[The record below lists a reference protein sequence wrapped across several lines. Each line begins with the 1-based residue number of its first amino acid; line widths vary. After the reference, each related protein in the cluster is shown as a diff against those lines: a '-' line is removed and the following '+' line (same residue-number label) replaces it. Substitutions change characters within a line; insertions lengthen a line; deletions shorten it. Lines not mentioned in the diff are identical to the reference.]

1 MGQESVIDLLLFGRL
16 MHSFEIIV
24 QFGTNTVELG
34 YCDADHINPEVFI
47 DEYEGLDVDDL
58 DENYFTYHGDDEDG
72 GSVNGEEGGIA
83 HNGNANSQV
92 VVGFDDDNDQENHI
106 LWEGYQSREDDEF
119 LMTMKIKTYNDLHEC
134 HRVHKNDEAKV
145 SWIARKFET
154 LVKSNPNIKIGVI
167 ADLLRDKYKVNVD
180 IGRLYK
186 AKRRALD
193 GLGKDHS
200 ECFKHLRGY
209 AFMVQQS
216 NPGSVA
222 YIRMQQ
228 PEPTFQRFFLKKPL
242 CFMSD
247 RQKGV
252 LSALEMQF
260 PFATTRFCAR
270 HIYANFRLKH
280 SGQKLKTL
288 FWMCSRSSNLF
299 EFNDAM
305 AEIGRVNI
313 DARTWLDKI
322 NPIHWSRHAFDQ
334 SIKCD
339 HVTNNMTESFNSML
353 GDHRAKT
360 FLQLLEFIRRM
371 VMKRFQKRKEEC
383 LGWKIEIPPSV
394 SKKILMAS
402 KNSRILRMLSA
413 GNGEYEL
420 LDERRAYVVKI
431 NQATCECG
439 GWQVSGIPCCHAMA
453 AISHYAG
460 RDGVTRRIVEYVHPK
475 LTKTAFSHTYSTM
488 IHPIPDICVWP
499 NLNTT
504 PLIPPPFRTKPGRP
518 KLRRRRE
525 PGEKPKEGRSR
536 SVACNKCGQPEHNK
550 RTCRNEPVFGRKKQV

>member
-1 MGQESVIDLLLFGRL
+1 
-16 MHSFEIIV
+16 MHNFEIIV
-24 QFGTNTVELG
+24 QFGTNTVEFG
-34 YCDADHINPEVFI
+34 YCDADHISIITLLHCMSKKTTGKEDVPKEQFCVFVILPWCNDVVEVKNDNELVNIFSMFREHGCNRIVFEIDYQTYVPLPPEGSSFTPNAVDPEVFI

-58 DENYFTYHGDDEDG
+58 DENYFTYHGDDEEG

-92 VVGFDDDNDQENHI
+92 VV
-106 LWEGYQSREDDEF
+106 
-119 LMTMKIKTYNDLHEC
+119 
-134 HRVHKNDEAKV
+134 
-145 SWIARKFET
+145 
-154 LVKSNPNIKIGVI
+154 
-167 ADLLRDKYKVNVD
+167 
-180 IGRLYK
+180 
-186 AKRRALD
+186 
-193 GLGKDHS
+193 
-200 ECFKHLRGY
+200 
-209 AFMVQQS
+209 
-216 NPGSVA
+216 
-222 YIRMQQ
+222 
-228 PEPTFQRFFLKKPL
+228 
-242 CFMSD
+242 
-247 RQKGV
+247 
-252 LSALEMQF
+252 
-260 PFATTRFCAR
+260 
-270 HIYANFRLKH
+270 
-280 SGQKLKTL
+280 
-288 FWMCSRSSNLF
+288 
-299 EFNDAM
+299 
-305 AEIGRVNI
+305 
-313 DARTWLDKI
+313 
-322 NPIHWSRHAFDQ
+322 
-334 SIKCD
+334 
-339 HVTNNMTESFNSML
+339 
-353 GDHRAKT
+353 DHRAKT

-536 SVACNKCGQPEHNK
+536 SVACNKCGQPGHNK

>member
-1 MGQESVIDLLLFGRL
+1 

-24 QFGTNTVELG
+24 QFGTNTIELR
-34 YCDADHINPEVFI
+34 YCNADHINPEVFI

-119 LMTMKIKTYNDLHEC
+119 L
-134 HRVHKNDEAKV
+134 
-145 SWIARKFET
+145 
-154 LVKSNPNIKIGVI
+154 
-167 ADLLRDKYKVNVD
+167 
-180 IGRLYK
+180 
-186 AKRRALD
+186 
-193 GLGKDHS
+193 
-200 ECFKHLRGY
+200 
-209 AFMVQQS
+209 
-216 NPGSVA
+216 
-222 YIRMQQ
+222 
-228 PEPTFQRFFLKKPL
+228 KKPL

-260 PFATTRFCAR
+260 PFVTTRFCAR
-270 HIYANFRLKH
+270 HTYANFRLKH
-280 SGQKLKTL
+280 SGQKLKIL

-305 AEIGRVNI
+305 TEIGRVNI
-313 DARTWLDKI
+313 DAITWLDKI
-322 NPIHWSRHAFDQ
+322 NPIHWSRHAFDL

-383 LGWKIEIPPSV
+383 LGCKIEIPPSV
-394 SKKILMAS
+394 LKKILMAS
-402 KNSRILRMLSA
+402 KDSRILRMLNA

-475 LTKTAFSHTYSTM
+475 LH
-488 IHPIPDICVWP
+488 
-499 NLNTT
+499 
-504 PLIPPPFRTKPGRP
+504 FRTLIVP
-518 KLRRRRE
+518 
-525 PGEKPKEGRSR
+525 
-536 SVACNKCGQPEHNK
+536 
-550 RTCRNEPVFGRKKQV
+550 

>member
-1 MGQESVIDLLLFGRL
+1 
-16 MHSFEIIV
+16 
-24 QFGTNTVELG
+24 
-34 YCDADHINPEVFI
+34 
-47 DEYEGLDVDDL
+47 
-58 DENYFTYHGDDEDG
+58 
-72 GSVNGEEGGIA
+72 
-83 HNGNANSQV
+83 
-92 VVGFDDDNDQENHI
+92 
-106 LWEGYQSREDDEF
+106 
-119 LMTMKIKTYNDLHEC
+119 
-134 HRVHKNDEAKV
+134 
-145 SWIARKFET
+145 
-154 LVKSNPNIKIGVI
+154 
-167 ADLLRDKYKVNVD
+167 
-180 IGRLYK
+180 
-186 AKRRALD
+186 
-193 GLGKDHS
+193 
-200 ECFKHLRGY
+200 
-209 AFMVQQS
+209 
-216 NPGSVA
+216 
-222 YIRMQQ
+222 
-228 PEPTFQRFFLKKPL
+228 
-242 CFMSD
+242 
-247 RQKGV
+247 
-252 LSALEMQF
+252 
-260 PFATTRFCAR
+260 
-270 HIYANFRLKH
+270 
-280 SGQKLKTL
+280 
-288 FWMCSRSSNLF
+288 
-299 EFNDAM
+299 
-305 AEIGRVNI
+305 
-313 DARTWLDKI
+313 
-322 NPIHWSRHAFDQ
+322 
-334 SIKCD
+334 
-339 HVTNNMTESFNSML
+339 MTESFNSML

-536 SVACNKCGQPEHNK
+536 SVACNKCGQPGHNK
-550 RTCRNEPVFGRKKQV
+550 RTCRNEPVFGRKKQTDAAGASTSQLQSEPPTQTQPQSQVTQH

>member
-1 MGQESVIDLLLFGRL
+1 
-16 MHSFEIIV
+16 
-24 QFGTNTVELG
+24 
-34 YCDADHINPEVFI
+34 
-47 DEYEGLDVDDL
+47 
-58 DENYFTYHGDDEDG
+58 
-72 GSVNGEEGGIA
+72 
-83 HNGNANSQV
+83 
-92 VVGFDDDNDQENHI
+92 
-106 LWEGYQSREDDEF
+106 
-119 LMTMKIKTYNDLHEC
+119 
-134 HRVHKNDEAKV
+134 
-145 SWIARKFET
+145 
-154 LVKSNPNIKIGVI
+154 
-167 ADLLRDKYKVNVD
+167 
-180 IGRLYK
+180 
-186 AKRRALD
+186 
-193 GLGKDHS
+193 
-200 ECFKHLRGY
+200 
-209 AFMVQQS
+209 MVQQS

-228 PEPTFQRFFLKKPL
+228 SEPTFQRFFLSFHAQKHGFLGGCRPFIGLDGCHLKGPLGGVLLAAVALDANNGVYPLAVCICEAENLLSWSWFLKHLHDYLKYPTEKPL

-280 SGQKLKTL
+280 SGQKFKTL

-339 HVTNNMTESFNSML
+339 HVTNNMTESFNNML

-453 AISHYAG
+453 AISHYAVKKKTVG
-460 RDGVTRRIVEYVHPK
+460 WKMENILKFRVENDYIPNFYGEFRR
-475 LTKTAFSHTYSTM
+475 
-488 IHPIPDICVWP
+488 
-499 NLNTT
+499 
-504 PLIPPPFRTKPGRP
+504 
-518 KLRRRRE
+518 
-525 PGEKPKEGRSR
+525 
-536 SVACNKCGQPEHNK
+536 
-550 RTCRNEPVFGRKKQV
+550 

>member
-1 MGQESVIDLLLFGRL
+1 MSKKTTGKEDVPKEQFCVFVILPWCNDVVEVKNDNELVNIFSMFREHGCSRIV
-16 MHSFEIIV
+16 FEIDYQTYV
-24 QFGTNTVELG
+24 PLPPEGSSFTPNAV
-34 YCDADHINPEVFI
+34 DPEVFI

-58 DENYFTYHGDDEDG
+58 NENYFTYHGDDEDG

-119 LMTMKIKTYNDLHEC
+119 LK
-134 HRVHKNDEAKV
+134 
-145 SWIARKFET
+145 
-154 LVKSNPNIKIGVI
+154 KS
-167 ADLLRDKYKVNVD
+167 
-180 IGRLYK
+180 
-186 AKRRALD
+186 
-193 GLGKDHS
+193 
-200 ECFKHLRGY
+200 
-209 AFMVQQS
+209 
-216 NPGSVA
+216 
-222 YIRMQQ
+222 
-228 PEPTFQRFFLKKPL
+228 L

-270 HIYANFRLKH
+270 HIYANFRLKHSGQKLKTLFWMCSRSSNFRLKH

-439 GWQVSGIPCCHAMA
+439 WKMIISLKIIHAFNY
-453 AISHYAG
+453 IF
-460 RDGVTRRIVEYVHPK
+460 HPSNHK
-475 LTKTAFSHTYSTM
+475 YYIHILKINST
-488 IHPIPDICVWP
+488 ILFIFI
-499 NLNTT
+499 
-504 PLIPPPFRTKPGRP
+504 
-518 KLRRRRE
+518 
-525 PGEKPKEGRSR
+525 
-536 SVACNKCGQPEHNK
+536 
-550 RTCRNEPVFGRKKQV
+550 